1 MILYAYKASLYMT
14 SLLLRF
20 GPGLA
25 CSFFG
30 VLFIFGPT
38 LTVQGTEVS

>member
-1 MILYAYKASLYMT
+1 MT

-38 LTVQGTEVS
+38 LTVQGTELD